1 MIRDRVAF
9 LFLGETLL
17 IPHLFPIVEA
27 LADLAP
33 DLPQDLWVSTS
44 MHEALIGGWLA
55 ERPGSAIRIRRAPGF
70 GQVAVDAGTNPP
82 LPAKL
87 PMLARLAPR
96 LARVPVAVCAEQTSL
111 WLPRVLPML
120 PTRFVK
126 TSHGVGSMSARDD
139 RRRRAAWRTLVP
151 SERERQTY
159 LVRGM
164 PPERIVATGYVKAEF
179 RQRSYARPDF
189 AETRPVLLYNPHWQ
203 QHRSSWWR
211 WGEQVVRQVLAEGK
225 WNLIFAPH
233 QRLVER
239 APEVQ
244 ALCDQLQGRGDVHC
258 DYQSFAAV
266 DGSYTAV
273 ADAYLGDTSSQV
285 LEFLMRPRPCVFLN
299 AQQAAWAEDPSY
311 AMWVAGEVVDSLDAL
326 LPALARAPAE
336 HSRFAEAQA
345 AMAEESLGDTSG
357 AASARAARE
366 ILDVLAARRP

>member
-1 MIRDRVAF
+1 MRDRVAF

-44 MHEALIGGWLA
+44 MHEALIGGWLV
-55 ERPGSAIRIRRAPGF
+55 ERPGAPIRIRRAPGF
-70 GQVAVDAGTNPP
+70 RQVAVDAGTNPP

-96 LARVPVAVCAEQTSL
+96 IARVPVAVCAEQTSL

-120 PTRFVK
+120 PTCFVK

-151 SERERQTY
+151 SERERRTY
-159 LVRGM
+159 LERSM
-164 PPERIVATGYVKAEF
+164 PPERIVATGYVKAGF

-189 AETRPVLLYNPHWQ
+189 AEARPVLLYNPHWQ

-211 WGEQVVRQVLAEGK
+211 WGEQVVRQVLSEGK

-244 ALCDQLQGRGDVHC
+244 ALCEELQGRGDVHC

-285 LEFLMRPRPCVFLN
+285 LEFLVRPRPCVFLN
-299 AQQAAWAEDPSY
+299 AQQAAWADDPSY
-311 AMWVAGEVVDSLDAL
+311 AMWVAGEVVDSLDAF

-336 HSRFAEAQA
+336 HPRFAAAQA
-345 AMAEESLGDTSG
+345 ALAQDSLGDTSG
-357 AASARAARE
+357 AAPTRAARE
-366 ILDVLAARRP
+366 ILDVLKARLA